1 MKINGR
7 VSLLGFIKRNPHEVW
22 RTGKS
27 SKFLIREEKEKK
39 KKKDIQFVSTVDIIE
54 SVSSGFFPRI
64 KKKETKEK

>member
-1 MKINGR
+1 MENREKQQIFDKG
-7 VSLLGFIKRNPHEVW
+7 GKR
-22 RTGKS
+22 
-27 SKFLIREEKEKK
+27 KK